1 MKLLQLLLAAA
12 VSLAAAD
19 PAAAPAQFA
28 WQPNQVF
35 YHVVPQQQQQQ
46 SQQQQQPF
54 SYNFPFY
61 VSTYAKVRNVL

>member
-28 WQPNQVF
+28 WQPNQVY
-35 YHVVPQQQQQQ
+35 YHVVPQQQQQP
-46 SQQQQQPF
+46 QQQHQPF